1 MQNTYSF
8 LFSFITL
15 STIQFGN
22 LPLFPPRMHHMRSIS
37 MLLGTLWDA
46 FLKACHI
53 SLFGGTLTSLIPC
66 GSPSDRLFLET
77 DQGSAA
83 RAGARREHVVP
94 SPRDHGAVGSLT
106 GRCCAG
112 SRSPLAGRIPLWAGH
127 RDSRREQMNFAV
139 CRVILNDSLSSF
151 SSPSLLCPGHP
162 RRAVNGFDPA
172 PPPPGLGSSRPS
184 SAPGMLPLSV

>member
-53 SLFGGTLTSLIPC
+53 SLFGGTLTYFAHSLRQPFRPALPGN
-66 GSPSDRLFLET
+66 GSGLGRQGRCEEGARGPVAPGPRSGRVSDRPVL
-77 DQGSAA
+77 
-83 RAGARREHVVP
+83 
-94 SPRDHGAVGSLT
+94 
-106 GRCCAG
+106 
-112 SRSPLAGRIPLWAGH
+112 
-127 RDSRREQMNFAV
+127 
-139 CRVILNDSLSSF
+139 CRQ
-151 SSPSLLCPGHP
+151 
-162 RRAVNGFDPA
+162 
-172 PPPPGLGSSRPS
+172 
-184 SAPGMLPLSV
+184 PLSLGRQDPTVGRAQG